1 MVHVT
6 SSRRLRRRE
15 AKDGRSDGVECDAV
29 QIRRKYHSLGVVF
42 YILSHRSIL
51 IFSLL
56 LKSINRIIE
65 G

>member
-1 MVHVT
+1 VT

-15 AKDGRSDGVECDAV
+15 AKDGRSDGVGCDAV
-29 QIRRKYHSLGVVF
+29 QVRRKYHSLGVVF
-42 YILSHRSIL
+42 YVLSHISIL

-56 LKSINRIIE
+56 IKAINRVIE